1 MEFILND
8 TEREILEAIN
18 RKFNWEIA
26 GEGDTWYV
34 LNAVMES
41 IRTNTKHY
49 YTDVLY
55 DVARLTP
62 LMWSNDPA
70 EDRFVAVFGIREFGI
85 DGIEF
90 VNSRLDAWKYNYKDI
105 FLLREVSD
113 DRGRRSFILY
123 RAMGERKMEEE
134 EEI

>member
-8 TEREILEAIN
+8 TEREILEAID

-34 LNAVMES
+34 LNAVIES
-41 IRTNTKHY
+41 IHKNTKHY
-49 YTDVLY
+49 STDVLY

-70 EDRFVAVFGIREFGI
+70 EDRFVSAFGIRDCGI
-85 DGIEF
+85 DGIRF
-90 VNSRLDAWKYNYKDI
+90 IDSRLDAWKYNYKDI

-123 RAMGERKMEEE
+123 RATGERKMEEE